1 MMFYPLKHPLFL
13 GACALFLANQML
25 EFFGVF
31 IPFVHSYLDDLL
43 VMPIFLALGLT
54 GMRGIYRNPNGV
66 LKVSHILVATLWI
79 SFLFEYWF
87 PSYKANHYADAWDV
101 LAYFS
106 GSLLFYF
113 VGVPNQWVV
122 PFRFSRKPNKKYTD
136 AA

>member
-1 MMFYPLKHPLFL
+1 MMWRPLKHPLFI
-13 GACALFLANQML
+13 GASVLFLTNQML

-43 VMPIFLALGLT
+43 VMPIFLALGLAA
-54 GMRGIYRNPNGV
+54 MRAIYRNLQGA
-66 LKVSHILVATLWI
+66 LKVSHIVIATLWM

-113 VGVPNQWVV
+113 VGVTNHWVV
-122 PFRFSRKPNKKYTD
+122 PLQFSRKLKKKDTN
-136 AA
+136 AS